1 MGFLSFMKKVI
12 GVESED
18 DAELNAAR
26 ARHGI
31 NINEP
36 DEDSD
41 KSKQKRFT
49 EEYDVWEEI
58 RNIRTN
64 FFIGNWANKKFR
76 VVGEDKVKKQLE
88 ELEKKREE
96 EAKSKGEGGKL

>member
-31 NINEP
+31 NPENLDEKEP
-36 DEDSD
+36 KNKQERFAED
-41 KSKQKRFT
+41 
-49 EEYDVWEEI
+49 YDVWEEI

-64 FFIGNWANKKFR
+64 FFIGNWATKKFH

-96 EAKSKGEGGKL
+96 EEKRSGEGE

>member
-1 MGFLSFMKKVI
+1 MGFLSFMKKII
-12 GVESED
+12 GGEDED

-31 NINEP
+31 NPDKLDKKEP
-36 DEDSD
+36 
-41 KSKQKRFT
+41 KSAQKRFT

-96 EAKSKGEGGKL
+96 EGKQKGE

>member
-1 MGFLSFMKKVI
+1 MGFLSFMKKVFA
-12 GVESED
+12 GESED

-31 NINEP
+31 II
-36 DEDSD
+36 DESD
-41 KSKQKRFT
+41 AVKPKTEQERFADN
-49 EEYDVWEEI
+49 YDVWEEI

-64 FFIGNWANKKFR
+64 FFLGNWATKKFH

-96 EAKSKGEGGKL
+96 EERKQKGE

>member
-31 NINEP
+31 NPDTP
-36 DEDSD
+36 DEKT
-41 KSKQKRFT
+41 KSEQNRFA
-49 EEYDVWEEI
+49 EQYDVWEEI
-58 RNIRTN
+58 RNIRSN
-64 FFIGNWANKKFR
+64 FFIGNWATKKFH

-96 EAKSKGEGGKL
+96 EGKQKGEGE

>member
-12 GVESED
+12 GGESED

-31 NINEP
+31 DLNEA
-36 DEDSD
+36 DE
-41 KSKQKRFT
+41 KGPKTKQESFA
-49 EEYDVWEEI
+49 ENYDVWEEI
-58 RNIRTN
+58 KNIRSN
-64 FFIGNWANKKFR
+64 FFIGNWATKKFR
-76 VVGEDKVKKQLE
+76 IVGEDKVKKQLE

-96 EAKSKGEGGKL
+96 EQKQSGEGA

>member
-12 GVESED
+12 GVEDED

-31 NINEP
+31 NPDKLDEKEP
-36 DEDSD
+36 
-41 KSKQKRFT
+41 KSTQKRFT

-96 EAKSKGEGGKL
+96 EANSKGE

>member
-12 GVESED
+12 SVEDED

-31 NINEP
+31 NPDKMDEKEP
-36 DEDSD
+36 
-41 KSKQKRFT
+41 KSGQKRFT

-64 FFIGNWANKKFR
+64 FFIGNWATKKFR

-88 ELEKKREE
+88 DLEKKREE
-96 EAKSKGEGGKL
+96 EGKKEGEGDKL